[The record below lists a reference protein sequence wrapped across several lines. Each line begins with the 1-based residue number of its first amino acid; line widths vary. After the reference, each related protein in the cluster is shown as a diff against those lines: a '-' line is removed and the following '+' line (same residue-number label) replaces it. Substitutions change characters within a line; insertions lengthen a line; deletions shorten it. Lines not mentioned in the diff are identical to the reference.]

1 MEIKQNKAPKDV
13 HLSLRIGKDDLRKLK
28 TVAFWS
34 KKSTSEVV
42 RDTIELAYKVEKM
55 KHQD

>member
-1 MEIKQNKAPKDV
+1 MENRQNKDPKDV

-28 TVAFWS
+28 TMAFWS
-34 KKSTSEVV
+34 KKSAAEVV

-55 KHQD
+55 KHPD

>member
-28 TVAFWS
+28 TVAFWGQ
-34 KKSTSEVV
+34 KSTSQVIRE
-42 RDTIELAYKVEKM
+42 TIDLAYKVEKM
-55 KHQD
+55 KHPE

>member
-1 MEIKQNKAPKDV
+1 MEIKQNKDLKDV

-34 KKSTSEVV
+34 KKSTSQVIRE
-42 RDTIELAYKVEKM
+42 TIDLAYKVEKM
-55 KHQD
+55 KHPE

>member
-1 MEIKQNKAPKDV
+1 MEIRKNKDTKDV

-34 KKSTSEVV
+34 KKSTSEVI

-55 KHQD
+55 KHPD

>member
-1 MEIKQNKAPKDV
+1 MEIRKNKDPKDV
-13 HLSLRIGKDDLRKLK
+13 HISLRIGKDDLRKLK

-34 KKSTSEVV
+34 KKSASEVV

-55 KHQD
+55 KHPD

>member
-1 MEIKQNKAPKDV
+1 MEIRKNKDPKDV
-13 HLSLRIGKDDLRKLK
+13 HLSLRIRKDDLRKLK

-34 KKSTSEVV
+34 KKSTSEVI

-55 KHQD
+55 KHPD